1 MGDER
6 GGGGGGASGSFGTSG
21 YDEALYWSS
30 QREEEERL
38 KANVKLSPSFDVA
51 ALFPQPH
58 PQVREGGR
66 QSDCCSFCVFI
77 FFFFRYYHMN

>member
-6 GGGGGGASGSFGTSG
+6 GGGGGGASGSFGTGG
-21 YDEALYWSS
+21 YDETLYWSS

-58 PQVREGGR
+58 PQVRVGGR
-66 QSDCCSFCVFI
+66 ESYSFLCLY

>member
-6 GGGGGGASGSFGTSG
+6 EGGGGGGASGSFGTGG
-21 YDEALYWSS
+21 YDETLYWSS

-66 QSDCCSFCVFI
+66 ESCSFLCLY

>member
-6 GGGGGGASGSFGTSG
+6 EGGGASGSFGTSG
-21 YDEALYWSS
+21 YDETLYWSS

-66 QSDCCSFCVFI
+66 VTAVHFVSLFFSFLGI
-77 FFFFRYYHMN
+77 TT